1 MTTLF
6 EKVMVIDDNPVDLY
20 IAKKLLEKTNFAS
33 QILSYNSA
41 LEALHY
47 LEKHGHERDLLPNV
61 ILVDIYMPEMSGFEF
76 MDAYQHLSDAL
87 KQQCKVYVISSSID
101 SKDIRRANE
110 DKNVI
115 AFQEKPL
122 SREFLNTIPT
132 A

>member
-41 LEALHY
+41 LEALQY

-122 SREFLNTIPT
+122 SREFLSTIPT